1 LFVLGRC
8 CLFCTFV
15 LFFYRLFSLFCDF
28 LIIRKMFGIYEA
40 VALQCACVQL
50 ESFCC
55 VVLLRGWP
63 SRNRRSSYGVIGT
76 PLSSFSLCL
85 CLYNMYLSICPFTNS
100 DRWVVGDFDQFG

>member
-1 LFVLGRC
+1 M
-8 CLFCTFV
+8 FCT
-15 LFFYRLFSLFCDF
+15 LFYFFIVSVFFFSFFCDF

-40 VALQCACVQL
+40 VEVQCACVQV

-76 PLSSFSLCL
+76 PLSLSLSLCL
-85 CLYNMYLSICPFTNS
+85 FFFLSLSVSLQRVSLYLPIY
-100 DRWVVGDFDQFG
+100 